1 MSKNGSFCV
10 TIFKNSLS
18 EDPVYVEKKIDVVG
32 GKNTKLRR
40 EKNWGL
46 LAACLAA
53 GLAWL
58 DWLAGRLG
66 PGCLPAGW
74 LAGWLA

>member
-1 MSKNGSFCV
+1 MSKNGSFCI

-18 EDPVYVEKKIDVVG
+18 EDPVYVEKKFDVVS

-53 GLAWL
+53 GLA
-58 DWLAGRLG
+58 GQ
-66 PGCLPAGW
+66 
-74 LAGWLA
+74 LAGWLLAWLGLTGWLGG